1 MAGNAWRD
9 IRGAREA
16 LGTGDAVVCLG
27 AGRKEGKITCKI
39 RAAWA
44 GLSGVRQECFQA
56 SCHVPETSCT
66 LMSYYQ
72 VCMKCLWGYLV
83 CCGVPGCRCLMHL
96 GGSGGQSEIS
106 DLEGRFGTKQINFEQ
121 KSVVMT

>member
-83 CCGVPGCRCLMHL
+83 CW
-96 GGSGGQSEIS
+96 GS
-106 DLEGRFGTKQINFEQ
+106 LA
-121 KSVVMT
+121 VAA